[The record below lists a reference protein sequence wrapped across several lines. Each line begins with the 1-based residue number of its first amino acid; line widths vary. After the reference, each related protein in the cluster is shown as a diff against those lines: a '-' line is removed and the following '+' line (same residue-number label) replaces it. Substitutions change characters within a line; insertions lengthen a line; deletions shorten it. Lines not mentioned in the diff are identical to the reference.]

1 MHCWVNKGAKGIAL
15 IDEDNA
21 HGKRLKY
28 VFDVSDVH
36 AARRIGRYPEKWEVH
51 EEHKD
56 AVIDR
61 LEQIYGGTDERS
73 PFEERLIEISR
84 RIAEDCYEEL
94 LPDLQYL
101 TEGSF
106 LEGLDEQNIGIRFRE
121 TLADSIS
128 FTLLSACGADI
139 VEYKFNL
146 SITGDIEGI
155 SLHIAN
161 DLLLFIFIRVVHSG
175 LPFVIQNGDNQG
187 ICKKRHGRRNLRFC
201 KCYYIC

>member
-106 LEGLDEQNIGIRFRE
+106 LEGLDNRILASASGKHWQIAFR
-121 TLADSIS
+121 LLYYQPAVRIS
-128 FTLLSACGADI
+128 WSTNS
-139 VEYKFNL
+139 
-146 SITGDIEGI
+146 S
-155 SLHIAN
+155 
-161 DLLLFIFIRVVHSG
+161 
-175 LPFVIQNGDNQG
+175 
-187 ICKKRHGRRNLRFC
+187 
-201 KCYYIC
+201 